1 MYVLNQNSS
10 YYLRHILHDKVY
22 FNFFRLHDGSNFK
35 AKLMFLQ
42 TTCVTK
48 ANRLWTQR
56 TLDFPIL
63 RMKFIY
69 LGCDEIVPYAV
80 VHVKEITISQNCV
93 SLNFSFTALGSV
105 EESWF
110 KSRKKFLYEELLKE
124 ENIYS
129 NRFRIMFK
137 RKNNNPSNLIC
148 PKDLTAL
155 DKTKPRPPQNSKYCK
170 WNNETVPN
178 IF

>member
-1 MYVLNQNSS
+1 MRYQSKSTLNSAHTW
-10 YYLRHILHDKVY
+10 L
-22 FNFFRLHDGSNFK
+22 SNLK
-35 AKLMFLQ
+35 
-42 TTCVTK
+42 
-48 ANRLWTQR
+48 NE
-56 TLDFPIL
+56 
-63 RMKFIY
+63 IY
-69 LGCDEIVPYAV
+69 LFGLWWNC
-80 VHVKEITISQNCV
+80 TIRSCTRQRNYNIPELCV
-93 SLNFSFTALGSV
+93 FLNFSFTALGSV
-105 EESWF
+105 EESRF

-178 IF
+178 IFLTQQKKKFVASWKDLRALKTIQLNVVKSLYDVF